1 MSENRTGQVPRQVLL
16 FSGHMIDAPERK
28 ERRFP
33 PDNENIAAAAIGAL
47 LHKLD
52 TGERDLAICGGAC
65 GGDLLFA
72 EGSVARG
79 AKLELYIPFD
89 EQTFLVQSVDFA
101 DASWRE
107 RFYAAKTRATLHVMS
122 DELSPLP
129 SGEDPYERNNLWML
143 KSAMRFGWD
152 KVAFIALWNGQ
163 GGDGLAV
170 PSTSWTKLSVRRNV
184 SIGSIPDSS
193 GVEDCF
199 NAKENLL
206 HGDERSI
213 GAAAFSPDGS
223 RIVTC
228 SYDAT
233 ARLWDA
239 ATGNETVIFFLV
251 TRPRSVRAAPSSI

>member
-89 EQTFLVQSVDFA
+89 EQTFLVQST
-101 DASWRE
+101 SR
-107 RFYAAKTRATLHVMS
+107 TRAGASAFMPQRLGPHCMS
-122 DELSPLP
+122 CP
-129 SGEDPYERNNLWML
+129 
-143 KSAMRFGWD
+143 
-152 KVAFIALWNGQ
+152 
-163 GGDGLAV
+163 
-170 PSTSWTKLSVRRNV
+170 TS
-184 SIGSIPDSS
+184 
-193 GVEDCF
+193 
-199 NAKENLL
+199 
-206 HGDERSI
+206 
-213 GAAAFSPDGS
+213 
-223 RIVTC
+223 
-228 SYDAT
+228 
-233 ARLWDA
+233 
-239 ATGNETVIFFLV
+239 
-251 TRPRSVRAAPSSI
+251 